1 MSKIIVD
8 GTEITVIKVGNE
20 DYFSLTDIIKKFDNN
35 HVIIGNWI
43 RKKDTIEYL
52 GIWERLYNEN
62 FKLIEFDELSEN
74 AGTNRFTL
82 SPQQWIAKTGAIGIQ
97 SKSGKNG
104 GTYAHKDVAM
114 HFAMWVSP
122 EFQLMII
129 KEFQRLKENEAKLIN
144 VQWDYRRF
152 LTKVNYRIHTD
163 AIKDNIIPKYTS
175 LSKEQEGYIY
185 ANEAEM
191 LNVAVFG
198 LTSKEWKIQNPE
210 KVLKNLSIREVAD
223 IPQLTVLAGI
233 ESYNAILLKE
243 GLTAKER
250 LEKLKEAATTQLKS
264 LSSYKYTYPIESPQL
279 VKFEQTSTF
288 DQQLKGLLNT
298 PPPKKNN

>member
-1 MSKIIVD
+1 
-8 GTEITVIKVGNE
+8 
-20 DYFSLTDIIKKFDNN
+20 
-35 HVIIGNWI
+35 
-43 RKKDTIEYL
+43 
-52 GIWERLYNEN
+52 
-62 FKLIEFDELSEN
+62 
-74 AGTNRFTL
+74 
-82 SPQQWIAKTGAIGIQ
+82 
-97 SKSGKNG
+97 
-104 GTYAHKDVAM
+104 M
-114 HFAMWVSP
+114 HFAMWVSS

-152 LTKVNYRIHTD
+152 LTKVNYQIHTD

-198 LTSKEWKIQNPE
+198 LTSKEWKMQNPE

-250 LEKLKEAATTQLKS
+250 FEKLKEAATMQLKS

-298 PPPKKNN
+298 PPPKKDK